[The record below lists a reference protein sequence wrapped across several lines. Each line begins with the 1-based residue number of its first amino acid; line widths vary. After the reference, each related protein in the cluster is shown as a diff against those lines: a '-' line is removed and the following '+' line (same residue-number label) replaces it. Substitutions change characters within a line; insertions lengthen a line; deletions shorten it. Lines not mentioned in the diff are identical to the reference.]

1 MPGEK
6 DNGNVSSK
14 KLKHSLREYI
24 WESVILR
31 KVFSNP
37 FIVSI
42 FILAIIWLL
51 DIMYG
56 KSFACADRKEIIQH
70 ILTTYI
76 VVSIGIVLNN
86 LTLKN
91 KYKKD
96 CKTCIQGANDR
107 PMQSFEN
114 QMQSYDR
121 PIQSHDRPMQSYDR
135 PMQSFEKQPG
145 NEYHEKQPVNE
156 YPGMNQIISEYTE

>member
-1 MPGEK
+1 MANDK
-6 DNGNVSSK
+6 DNGNINPK

-24 WESVILR
+24 WESIILR
-31 KVFSNP
+31 KIFSNP

-42 FILAIIWLL
+42 FILIIIWLL

-56 KSFACADRKEIIQH
+56 KNFACADRKEIIQH

-76 VVSIGIVLNN
+76 VVAIGIVLNN

-96 CKTCIQGANDR
+96 CTPATIGANDS
-107 PMQSFEN
+107 QT
-114 QMQSYDR
+114 YDH
-121 PIQSHDRPMQSYDR
+121 PAQHGASVHPAQYGASVHHDRPAT
-135 PMQSFEKQPG
+135 
-145 NEYHEKQPVNE
+145 NE

>member
-1 MPGEK
+1 MGN
-6 DNGNVSSK
+6 DNGNISSK

-24 WESVILR
+24 WESIILR
-31 KVFSNP
+31 KIFSNP

-42 FILAIIWLL
+42 FILTIIWLL

-56 KSFACADRKEIIQH
+56 KNFACADRKEIIQH

-76 VVSIGIVLNN
+76 VVAIGIVLNN

-96 CKTCIQGANDR
+96 CVTGTPVATGANDSQAYEHPVQR
-107 PMQSFEN
+107 
-114 QMQSYDR
+114 
-121 PIQSHDRPMQSYDR
+121 
-135 PMQSFEKQPG
+135 
-145 NEYHEKQPVNE
+145 HEQPVQRHEQPVQAYEHPVQHERPVTNG